1 MIVQT
6 KSVEIR
12 QPSRQCAFE
21 DTNFIWLVKQ
31 RVLFLLYDDSV
42 WVMANWP
49 FLFIYLLYIESGRTW
64 VKSIG
69 PEVKWSPTPGARGR
83 QRSPARQEQAVQG

>member
-1 MIVQT
+1 MIVKT

-64 VKSIG
+64 VKSSG
-69 PEVKWSPTPGARGR
+69 LRH
-83 QRSPARQEQAVQG
+83 PALVGGSDLLRDKSKLCRVSL